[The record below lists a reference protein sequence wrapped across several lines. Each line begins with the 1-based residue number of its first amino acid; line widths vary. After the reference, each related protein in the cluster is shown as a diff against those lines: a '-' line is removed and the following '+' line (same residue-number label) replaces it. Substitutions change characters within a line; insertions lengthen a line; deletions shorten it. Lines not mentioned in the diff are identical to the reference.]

1 MPIFD
6 KICQIWSHVAAMK
19 EDARKRQKQARVYF
33 DDAGAKRLEDM
44 ANATGQS
51 EAWCSNLLVAEGL
64 KALEAAGYKFQFPL
78 KLEVACEDAVKA
90 APTRPKTKAA

>member
-1 MPIFD
+1 
-6 KICQIWSHVAAMK
+6 MK
-19 EDARKRQKQARVYF
+19 EDARKWQKQARVYF
-33 DDAGAKRLEDM
+33 DEAGARRLEDM

-78 KLEVACEDAVKA
+78 KLEVAQGEVSKALPPTMRPKSKA
-90 APTRPKTKAA
+90 A